1 MTVRAGVVV
10 TGTEVLAGRVTD
22 RNGPWVA
29 QRLLEMG
36 VDVAHI
42 TVCGDRPDDLAA
54 QVRFLADQRV
64 DLIVTT
70 GGLGPT
76 ADDLTV
82 PTVAAL
88 YGRELTLDAELEDR
102 IHAIVQRWRSRM
114 SSAADSEPLRA
125 GIRKQAMVPQGAQSI
140 PPTGT
145 APGVA
150 IPADESRSLPA
161 VLILPGPPRE
171 LQAMWPE
178 ALDSTPVAEVFARR
192 TQMRQDTIRGYRLSE
207 ADLAATLRTAESE
220 ITRFGELEITTCL
233 SRGELEMVTRY
244 AESARTAYTELEHL
258 IDKIH
263 GAQVFSTDGS
273 TIDDIVANR
282 LSGHRIATA
291 ESCTGGMIAARLTDR
306 AGSSAYV
313 IGAVV
318 SYANE
323 AKTGLLDVPAEVI
336 DRHGA
341 VSEPVAALMA
351 EGVLKRLS
359 VDIAVS
365 TSGVAGPGGGTET
378 KPVGTV
384 CFGIA
389 VTGRPTI
396 THTLHIPGDRA
407 SVRSLSTTAAMH
419 MLADALGEGPE

>member
-42 TVCGDRPDDLAA
+42 TVCGDRPDDLSA

-88 YGRELTLDAELEDR
+88 YGRELILDAELEDR
-102 IHAIVQRWRSRM
+102 VHAIVQRWRSRM

-140 PPTGT
+140 SPTGT

-150 IPADESRSLPA
+150 IPADDSRSLPA

-178 ALDSTPVAEVFARR
+178 ALDSAPVAEVLARR

-207 ADLAATLRTAESE
+207 ADLAATLRTAERE
-220 ITRFGELEITTCL
+220 ITGFGELEITTCL

-244 AESARTAYTELEHL
+244 AESARTAYTELENL

-351 EGVLKRLS
+351 EGALKRLS

-389 VTGRPTI
+389 VTGRPTV
-396 THTLHIPGDRA
+396 THTLHLPGDRA
-407 SVRSLSTTAAMH
+407 SVRALSTTAAMH
-419 MLADALGEGPE
+419 MLADALKTR